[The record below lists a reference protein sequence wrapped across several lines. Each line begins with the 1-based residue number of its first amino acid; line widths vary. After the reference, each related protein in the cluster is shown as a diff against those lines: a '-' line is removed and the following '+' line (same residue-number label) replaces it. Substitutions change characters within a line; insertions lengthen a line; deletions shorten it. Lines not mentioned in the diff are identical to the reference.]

1 MGFPIGTRCIV
12 SGLTRD
18 VEYNGVTVVVTS
30 DPRWDD
36 EDMEWE
42 QSAETEGRIGDSW
55 SYRIR
60 NLYPIEDDKDSANA
74 SEVVDWGDCVWQP
87 ASIPVTQ

>member
-18 VEYNGVTVVVTS
+18 VKYNGVTVVVTS

-36 EDMEWE
+36 EDMVWE
-42 QSAETEGRIGDSW
+42 QSAETEGRIDDEW
-55 SYRIR
+55 NYRIK
-60 NLYPIEDDKDSANA
+60 NLYPIEDDKDSANS
-74 SEVVDWGDCVWQP
+74 SEVVNWGDCVWQP

>member
-1 MGFPIGTRCIV
+1 MSV
-12 SGLTRD
+12 LTQSERTLLWHLKREPASITIAIAGKQSR
-18 VEYNGVTVVVTS
+18 V
-30 DPRWDD
+30 
-36 EDMEWE
+36 WE
-42 QSAETEGRIGDSW
+42 QSAETEGRPGDEW
-55 SYRIR
+55 NYRIK